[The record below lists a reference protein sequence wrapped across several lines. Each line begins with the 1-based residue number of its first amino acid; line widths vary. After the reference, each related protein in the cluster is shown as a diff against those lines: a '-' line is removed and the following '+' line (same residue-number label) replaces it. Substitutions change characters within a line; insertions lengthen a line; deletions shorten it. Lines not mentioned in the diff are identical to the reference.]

1 MADEATVR
9 VEAVTPRAGAQQ
21 VHVVQIASPTLVDGP
36 GLDELKQQIE
46 ALRSAHSG
54 IDLLIDLTGVHMLS
68 SAAIGLLG
76 MVHRQ
81 TWGAKGRMKLCS
93 VSPEVMKV
101 FKLTRLDGVFDLYAT
116 RDEAL
121 KSL

>member
-1 MADEATVR
+1 MADEAAVR
-9 VEAVTPRAGAQQ
+9 IEAVTPRVGDQP

-36 GLDELKQQIE
+36 GLDELKQQTE
-46 ALRSAHSG
+46 ALRSARPG
-54 IDLLIDLTGVHMLS
+54 IDLLIDLTGVRMLS

-76 MVHRQ
+76 MMHRQ
-81 TWGAKGRMKLCS
+81 IWGAKGRMKLCS
-93 VSPEVMKV
+93 ASPEVMKV

-121 KSL
+121 KTF